1 MIQPPE
7 DLNMGHAIAYVLL
20 YAAKYND
27 GESTSNEFHE
37 ILKSMKYWMGSD
49 SKPEEIKKILIETD
63 EWFSSG
69 SNFERTDMLDKV
81 INLIIKNSGE
91 NKSIV
96 KEIFDDCLRLSA
108 SNDEKYQSV
117 INNDSPINEDLLKSL
132 IEEYPL
138 LSKLHQKLNIV

>member
-69 SNFERTDMLDKV
+69 SYFERTGSITKLQKAMGHSSINVSLTYLRGLEIPELKEEDMPV
-81 INLIIKNSGE
+81 IN
-91 NKSIV
+91 
-96 KEIFDDCLRLSA
+96 
-108 SNDEKYQSV
+108 
-117 INNDSPINEDLLKSL
+117 
-132 IEEYPL
+132 
-138 LSKLHQKLNIV
+138 

>member
-1 MIQPPE
+1 
-7 DLNMGHAIAYVLL
+7 
-20 YAAKYND
+20 
-27 GESTSNEFHE
+27 
-37 ILKSMKYWMGSD
+37 MGSD
-49 SKPEEIKKILIETD
+49 TKPEEIKKILIETD

-81 INLIIKNSGE
+81 INLIINNSGE

-108 SNDEKYQSV
+108 SNDEKYQSL
-117 INNDSPINEDLLKSL
+117 INNDSPINEDLLKNL

>member
-81 INLIIKNSGE
+81 INLIINNSGE

-108 SNDEKYQSV
+108 SNDEK
-117 INNDSPINEDLLKSL
+117 
-132 IEEYPL
+132 
-138 LSKLHQKLNIV
+138 

>member
-27 GESTSNEFHE
+27 GESSSNEFHE
-37 ILKSMKYWMGSD
+37 ILKSMQYWMGSD
-49 SKPEEIKKILIETD
+49 TKPEEIKKILIETD

-81 INLIIKNSGE
+81 INMIINNSGE

-96 KEIFDDCLRLSA
+96 KEIFDDCLRLCA

-117 INNDSPINEDLLKSL
+117 INNDAPINEDLLKTL
-132 IEEYPL
+132 IEEDPL
-138 LSKLHQKLNIV
+138 LSKLQQKLNIV